1 MSKGYT
7 GCIDLERISNS
18 LETLSSIESCINNTD
33 LTQYIE
39 DIEKTIN
46 DTNFEHGNCIINYKD
61 SIDSIYKTLETT
73 KKEITNLKDSLNLT
87 LEKFSNI
94 EEIKDTDIKD

>member
-39 DIEKTIN
+39 DIEKTIT
-46 DTNFEHGNCIINYKD
+46 DTNFEHGNCIG
-61 SIDSIYKTLETT
+61 
-73 KKEITNLKDSLNLT
+73 
-87 LEKFSNI
+87 FGQH
-94 EEIKDTDIKD
+94 IKIRYLQNCTQKIMFCLRKIFHIRFQD